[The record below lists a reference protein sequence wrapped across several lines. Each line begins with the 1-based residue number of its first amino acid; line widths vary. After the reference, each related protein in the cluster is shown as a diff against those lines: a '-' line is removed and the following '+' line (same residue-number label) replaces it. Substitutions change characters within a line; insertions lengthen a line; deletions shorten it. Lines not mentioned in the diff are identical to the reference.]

1 MCLSKSQKTIIVI
14 LDAGVTVFAVPTFF
28 FSCTT
33 ALTLFILI
41 AVYIDFLLWVNTLME
56 EMDATSLKSG

>member
-1 MCLSKSQKTIIVI
+1 MCLLKSQKKIIVI
-14 LDAGVTVFAVPTFF
+14 WDAGTTVFAVPSLFC
-28 FSCTT
+28 SYST